1 MSAST
6 IYEIIGYVG
15 SAFIV
20 VSLTRKSII
29 KLRLFGL
36 AGTVTFLVY
45 ALLIAAYPIA
55 IVNVVIIG
63 IHIYFL
69 RELMSTKR
77 EYFRVLTV
85 PKDSAYLDYFL
96 DFWDD
101 LIKQDQPDFVRT
113 PSDDNVRAFIL
124 RDLIP
129 AGLFIGR
136 RGPDRSME
144 VLLDFVIPQYR
155 DFRIGH
161 YLYSRRSGV
170 FADPSCD
177 FAWSVARTK
186 AHAEYLERMQFA
198 RDGDRYTR
206 DLRPL
211 HAPGR
216 SDHPVPD
223 Q

>member
-6 IYEIIGYVG
+6 VYELIGYLG

-20 VSLTRKSII
+20 ISLTRRSIL

-36 AGTVTFLVY
+36 AGTSTFLVY
-45 ALLIAAYPIA
+45 ALLIEAYPIA

-63 IHIYFL
+63 IHLYFL
-69 RELMSTKR
+69 RQLLSKKT

-85 PKDSAYLDYFL
+85 RKDSRYLDYFL
-96 DFWDD
+96 DFYADE
-101 LIKQDQPDFVRT
+101 IRKYQPDFVRV

-124 RDLIP
+124 RDLVP

-136 RGPDRSME
+136 VCPDRSIE

-155 DFRIGH
+155 DFRIGN
-161 YLYSRRSGV
+161 YLYSRRSGL
-170 FADPSCD
+170 FADPACD
-177 FAWSVARTK
+177 RAWARAATDV
-186 AHAEYLERMQFA
+186 HAEYLAKMGFTPGS
-198 RDGDRYTR
+198 DGIYEK

-211 HAPGR
+211 HAPMRG
-216 SDHPVPD
+216 V
-223 Q
+223 

>member
-1 MSAST
+1 MNAST
-6 IYEIIGYVG
+6 VYEIIGYVG

-20 VSLTRKSII
+20 VSLTRKSIL

-36 AGTVTFLVY
+36 AGTATFLVY
-45 ALLIAAYPIA
+45 ALLIGAYPIA
-55 IVNVVIIG
+55 IVNVIIIG
-63 IHIYFL
+63 IHVYFL
-69 RELMSTKR
+69 RQLLSKTK

-85 PKDSAYLDYFL
+85 RKESRYLEYFL
-96 DFWDD
+96 EFYEDQ
-101 LIKQDQPDFVRT
+101 IKQEQPDFVLV

-124 RDLIP
+124 RDLVP

-136 RGPDRSME
+136 ICPDHSVE

-155 DFRIGH
+155 DFRIGS

-170 FADPSCD
+170 FADPRCD
-177 FAWSVARTK
+177 RAWSVARTTL
-186 AHAEYLERMQFA
+186 HAEYLEKMGFA
-198 RDGDRYTR
+198 REDGDTFVK

-216 SDHPVPD
+216 AV
-223 Q
+223 

>member
-6 IYEIIGYVG
+6 VYEIIGYVG

-20 VSLTRKSII
+20 VSLTRKSIV

-36 AGTVTFLVY
+36 AGTITFLVY
-45 ALLIAAYPIA
+45 AILIEAYPIA

-63 IHIYFL
+63 IHVYFL
-69 RELMSTKR
+69 RQLLSKQK

-85 PKDSAYLDYFL
+85 RKDSRYLDYFL
-96 DFWDD
+96 GFHAD
-101 LIKQDQPDFVRT
+101 LIKLDQPDFVRE
-113 PSDDNVRAFIL
+113 PSDDNIRAFIL
-124 RDLIP
+124 RDLVP

-136 RGPDRSME
+136 VCPDHSIE

-155 DFRIGH
+155 DFRIGS

-170 FADPSCD
+170 FADPQCD
-177 FAWSVARTK
+177 RAWSTARTK
-186 AHAEYLERMQFA
+186 LHVEYLEKMGFVLD
-198 RDGDRYTR
+198 DGTYVK

-216 SDHPVPD
+216 AV
-223 Q
+223 